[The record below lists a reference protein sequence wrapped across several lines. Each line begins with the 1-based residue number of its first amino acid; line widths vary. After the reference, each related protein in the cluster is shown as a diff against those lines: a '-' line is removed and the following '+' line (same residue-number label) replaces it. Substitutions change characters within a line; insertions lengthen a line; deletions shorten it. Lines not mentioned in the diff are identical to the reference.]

1 MTEKQ
6 ITGTDVLSFID
17 QAQIGGIFQA
27 SLTDGFPL
35 LYANDYYYQLH
46 GYTKEEFETL
56 FHNQA
61 HNVVVPEDIAAVSQ
75 KLQDAMDK
83 KQTSVTLE
91 YRVLRKD
98 GRRAWLHASAGLT
111 YTNGKALLSGM
122 VINIDERKNYEQ
134 QLIWSEKR
142 FQTAIEQTRINV
154 WEYDFASGSII
165 QSEKAGRFH
174 KNGSVIPNVPDSQIE
189 SRVIHPDDAQKYAA
203 LYTRLRQGKKQAC
216 AVIRILGADRKY
228 RWEKITYTNILSDT
242 GVPVRA
248 VAVSEDISSQ
258 VEAEQRYY
266 QEEYLREMLSADM
279 LLSVKVNLSSNK
291 VLYIWSNAYEKEN
304 MEGILSYESL
314 FYSIAEHITHKNDKK
329 RYLEQFSK
337 DALSRAAMENQ
348 SSIYGEFRC
357 TRRTG
362 QIIWCAF
369 RLMIISDPV
378 TAEQVGILYIRDIDD
393 RKKTELALQERAER
407 DALTGLYNR
416 QTVESMIHQ
425 RMFRHQS
432 SADQC
437 ALFIIDMDAF
447 KQVNDRHGHFVGDRL
462 LQEIGRILRE
472 DSYGKC
478 IAGRLGGDEFL
489 IYADGV
495 PNKQWATDLAEQ
507 ICQRLNVQYVVDGK
521 TLYTSASVGLVT
533 APCKDANFKEMFQQ
547 ADAALYQAKSG
558 GKATYVYF
566 QDTQAPLHQT
576 YILRDGCVARQHLGE
591 QCMIDHVDDSV
602 FVIDDATHDVLFM
615 NQVARKTFD
624 IEDYHGKKCYDIL
637 QGFSHPCVFCQS
649 HLPGDKEFKIW
660 EHRNT
665 RLHKRFMIR
674 DKIIRWDNRR
684 VRLEIFTDMSRREF
698 LMEAKIKAEK
708 VLLECISILLTTCSL
723 DAAIQAV
730 MENLGKFYEADR
742 AYFAK
747 SQDMRTVLISDKD
760 WHSPQASVITGENQR
775 LEQSDLHRWLCGLRT
790 VRVALFNS
798 LEQMRDLYPVK
809 YSVLQE
815 KGVISFAAAAV
826 FDEDGSLVGYI
837 GIENPRS
844 NLDNTT
850 LLKSLSYFMQN
861 EISKRNMREKQCFV
875 DRHDP
880 ATGLLNWKSYTQC
893 FSKIHPDAI
902 SSLGILMIDIHHLH
916 LLNLEYGVDSGD
928 RLLQSLARNL
938 QEIFPNQTAFRLSG
952 DSFAVLCQD
961 ITYESF
967 FSQTHRLQQKM
978 DREYP
983 GSIIIGSAWTD
994 VDIEPSQLQS
1004 HAYDN
1009 LSLAKQKRKECTT
1022 MDSRLRAIRLQRLK
1036 KALQEHQFQVY
1047 LQPKAQISS
1056 GKICGV
1062 EALVR
1067 YVDEKHGVVT
1077 PAKFIPQLEAG
1088 NNIRHID
1095 FFVLESVCAMVC
1107 SWKKRGLPTLP
1118 VTLNFSRYT
1127 LAEENIVDKIN
1138 EVVDKYKVER
1148 SSLGIEIT
1156 ESAGDM
1162 ERRRLI
1168 EVSQQIV
1175 ACGYRLYL
1183 DDFGSQYSN
1192 ISILT
1197 SLPLHGLKFDKSV
1210 INDLY
1215 SNPATRLLV
1224 KNLIYACKEMK
1235 IDSIAEGVEEQE
1247 QLEILK
1253 AFGCTFAQGYLY
1265 NKPIPMADF
1274 EHKYLEVPMLTGQ
1287 V

>member
-98 GRRAWLHASAGLT
+98 GRRTWLHVSAGLT

-174 KNGSVIPNVPDSQIE
+174 KSGSVIPNVPDSQIE
-189 SRVIHPDDAQKYAA
+189 SRVIHPDDAKKYTA
-203 LYTRLRQGKKQAC
+203 LYTKLQQGKKQAC
-216 AVIRILGADRKY
+216 AVIRIRSESKKY
-228 RWEKITYTNILSDT
+228 RWEKINYTNFFNDA

-248 VAVSEDISSQ
+248 VAVSEDISPQ

-266 QEEYLREMLSADM
+266 QEEYLREMLSADI
-279 LLSVKVNLSSNK
+279 LLSVKVNLRSNK

-314 FYSIAEHITHKNDKK
+314 FYSIAEHITHKDKK

-337 DALSRAAMENQ
+337 EALSRAAMKNQ

-369 RLMIISDPV
+369 RLMIIPDPV

-416 QTVESMIHQ
+416 QTVESMIQKRMLQ
-425 RMFRHQS
+425 RQS
-432 SADQC
+432 SSDQC

-447 KQVNDRHGHFVGDRL
+447 KQVNDRHGHLVGDRI
-462 LQEIGRILRE
+462 LQEAGRILRE
-472 DSYGKC
+472 DSNGKC
-478 IAGRLGGDEFL
+478 ITGRLGGDEFVV
-489 IYADGV
+489 YADGI
-495 PNKQWATDLAEQ
+495 PNKQWATDLAKQ
-507 ICQRLNVQYVVDGK
+507 ICQRLNVRYVVDGK
-521 TLYTSASVGLVT
+521 TLHISASVGLVT

-602 FVIDDATHDVLFM
+602 FIIDDATHDVLFM
-615 NQVARKTFD
+615 NQVARETFD

-674 DKIIRWDNRR
+674 DKVIRWDNRR

-708 VLLECISILLTTCSL
+708 VLLECISMLLTTCSL
-723 DAAIQAV
+723 DAAIRAV

-760 WHSPQASVITGENQR
+760 WHSPHPR
-775 LEQSDLHRWLCGLRT
+775 PQS
-790 VRVALFNS
+790 
-798 LEQMRDLYPVK
+798 
-809 YSVLQE
+809 
-815 KGVISFAAAAV
+815 
-826 FDEDGSLVGYI
+826 
-837 GIENPRS
+837 
-844 NLDNTT
+844 
-850 LLKSLSYFMQN
+850 
-861 EISKRNMREKQCFV
+861 
-875 DRHDP
+875 
-880 ATGLLNWKSYTQC
+880 
-893 FSKIHPDAI
+893 
-902 SSLGILMIDIHHLH
+902 
-916 LLNLEYGVDSGD
+916 
-928 RLLQSLARNL
+928 
-938 QEIFPNQTAFRLSG
+938 
-952 DSFAVLCQD
+952 
-961 ITYESF
+961 
-967 FSQTHRLQQKM
+967 
-978 DREYP
+978 
-983 GSIIIGSAWTD
+983 
-994 VDIEPSQLQS
+994 
-1004 HAYDN
+1004 
-1009 LSLAKQKRKECTT
+1009 
-1022 MDSRLRAIRLQRLK
+1022 
-1036 KALQEHQFQVY
+1036 
-1047 LQPKAQISS
+1047 
-1056 GKICGV
+1056 
-1062 EALVR
+1062 
-1067 YVDEKHGVVT
+1067 
-1077 PAKFIPQLEAG
+1077 
-1088 NNIRHID
+1088 
-1095 FFVLESVCAMVC
+1095 
-1107 SWKKRGLPTLP
+1107 
-1118 VTLNFSRYT
+1118 
-1127 LAEENIVDKIN
+1127 
-1138 EVVDKYKVER
+1138 
-1148 SSLGIEIT
+1148 
-1156 ESAGDM
+1156 
-1162 ERRRLI
+1162 
-1168 EVSQQIV
+1168 
-1175 ACGYRLYL
+1175 
-1183 DDFGSQYSN
+1183 
-1192 ISILT
+1192 
-1197 SLPLHGLKFDKSV
+1197 
-1210 INDLY
+1210 
-1215 SNPATRLLV
+1215 
-1224 KNLIYACKEMK
+1224 
-1235 IDSIAEGVEEQE
+1235 
-1247 QLEILK
+1247 
-1253 AFGCTFAQGYLY
+1253 
-1265 NKPIPMADF
+1265 
-1274 EHKYLEVPMLTGQ
+1274 
-1287 V
+1287 